1 MKSTLKFAAAA
12 LLLSGT
18 SVLAQPVQTA
28 VLGDSGNPAYPL
40 QVQAS
45 NGVLYHCE
53 AELVSLNGQTAR
65 ECIRPGDDNLFAAGN
80 GIAVAGAVAAGA
92 LLILAIA
99 DDDDDDTTS
108 TTGTVLE

>member
-1 MKSTLKFAAAA
+1 MKSLISLAAAG
-12 LLLSGT
+12 LLASAAAV
-18 SVLAQPVQTA
+18 SAQPVQTA

-53 AELVSLNGQTAR
+53 AELTSLNGQTAR
-65 ECIRPGDDNLFAAGN
+65 ECIRPGGDLFAAGN

-99 DDDDDDTTS
+99 DDDDDDTT
-108 TTGTVLE
+108 TTTTAPNT